1 MLVMAM
7 VLMQD
12 GSTPLHSAARYGLSH
27 VVECLVSR
35 GADVEAA
42 DKVGVS
48 CGQGCVVD
56 DDDDDDTVLV
66 VLLFVHLTCCGGP
79 GQGVVPL
86 H

>member
-1 MLVMAM
+1 MHVGDGNGVDAGWIDSFALCCPIWPQPCGG
-7 VLMQD
+7 VL
-12 GSTPLHSAARYGLSH
+12 G
-27 VVECLVSR
+27 VK

-48 CGQGCVVD
+48 CGLGCVDD

-79 GQGVVPL
+79 GQGVV
-86 H
+86 

>member
-7 VLMQD
+7 VLVQD
-12 GSTPLHSAARYGLSH
+12 GATPLHSAARYGLSH

-48 CGQGCVVD
+48 CGQGCV
-56 DDDDDDTVLV
+56 DDDDDTVLL
-66 VLLFVHLTCCGGP
+66 VLLFVHLL
-79 GQGVVPL
+79 QDVVHAL
-86 H
+86 IF